1 MPESFGA
8 RLRQQRED
16 KQIALTSIA
25 DQTKIKLSLLEALER
40 DDVSHWP
47 SGIFR
52 RAYMRTYAHVIGLDP
67 DAVLR
72 EFLELYP
79 EPADA
84 FAESV
89 EALPST
95 DDLSRRTA
103 PPTRLRTMM
112 DSAIES
118 IVKLRRP
125 PAVGAAG
132 TGPSAAATPFTA
144 AHPSASAPAILGP
157 MTVYEEP
164 PAVAPPPQAQ
174 DAREG
179 FTNGEFAASP
189 MEPPR
194 ERVVVGVHAPAAL
207 SAVPLPVPGSETMV
221 DEPVVAPAAP
231 TADRARPPTPQPPVV
246 PQADVDLEGMAA
258 LCTALG
264 RVFSRNEVQR
274 LLGDAARI
282 LSASGL
288 IVWLW
293 DEIPEELRP
302 ALVYGYSEQVL
313 AHLPIVK
320 QDADNPTAAAFRSCQ
335 ACEMTGS
342 ARRSGALVVPML
354 SVEGCAGVLAIELQ
368 AGVHPKA
375 VRPVAAIIAAA
386 LTQLTLRSLPA
397 EALPV
402 ERMAAVASFRA
413 PSRPMRVRR

>member
-40 DDVSHWP
+40 DDVSQWP

-52 RAYMRTYAHVIGLDP
+52 RAYLRTYAHVIGLEP
-67 DAVLR
+67 DDVLR

-79 EPADA
+79 EPADM
-84 FAESV
+84 FPESV
-89 EALPST
+89 ETLAA
-95 DDLSRRTA
+95 DDPSRRTA

-125 PAVGAAG
+125 PAGVGAGAG
-132 TGPSAAATPFTA
+132 PAAPATPFTA
-144 AHPSASAPAILGP
+144 AHSSASAPAILGP
-157 MTVYEEP
+157 DTIYEEP
-164 PAVAPPPQAQ
+164 PAAAAPPLAP
-174 DAREG
+174 DGRDG
-179 FTNGEFAASP
+179 HTNLESAASP
-189 MEPPR
+189 MEPPK
-194 ERVVVGVHAPAAL
+194 ERVVVRVHAPAAL
-207 SAVPLPVPGSETMV
+207 SAVPLPVPGSESMV
-221 DEPVVAPAAP
+221 DEPVAAPAAP
-231 TADRARPPTPQPPVV
+231 IADRAAPPTPQPPVV
-246 PQADVDLEGMAA
+246 PQAHVDLEGVAA
-258 LCTALG
+258 LCTSLG

-302 ALVYGYSEQVL
+302 ALTYGYSDQVL
-313 AHLPIVK
+313 AQLPIVK
-320 QDADNPTAAAFRSCQ
+320 QDADNPTAAAFRSCE
-335 ACEMTGS
+335 ACEMPGS
-342 ARRSGALVVPML
+342 SRRSGALVVPML

-368 AGVHPKA
+368 PGVHPKT

-413 PSRPMRVRR
+413 PSRPVRVRR